1 MENDTSDDIS
11 RINVVFPDLIFSCL
25 RHPHPRSHLYFPF
38 NSRIRHPFMYHL
50 PLFHPSCLLLSLI
63 PEHSQPW
70 HFFHMAVYGGNF
82 LGGVAYARF
91 QAMLQCTEVK
101 HLMPWFTQA
110 PLLRYYPLWHHF
122 ESSTGV
128 PIWECPKHVSSVL
141 PRAAEF
147 PWLWAEVSCK
157 IFQRPVRTV

>member
-38 NSRIRHPFMYHL
+38 NFRIRHPFMYHL

-91 QAMLQCTEVK
+91 QAMLQCTQK
-101 HLMPWFTQA
+101 WSISCHGSHK
-110 PLLRYYPLWHHF
+110 LLCSGIIHCGTILKVVLVFPF
-122 ESSTGV
+122 ENAQSMWAV
-128 PIWECPKHVSSVL
+128 FCPGLQNSHDCEL
-141 PRAAEF
+141 R
-147 PWLWAEVSCK
+147 
-157 IFQRPVRTV
+157 